1 MTFPT
6 RTADRPLQLQMFIV
20 RLSRNIPPGTVE
32 AIILQPDMAPAW
44 HFDDL
49 PACIKDEV
57 EMRLYCA
64 SQEVYAAYGVD
75 TQRGALVLVR
85 PDGMVGMIAD
95 LGDVGLLERLLGEGA
110 CYDVVDAR
118 K

>member
-1 MTFPT
+1 
-6 RTADRPLQLQMFIV
+6 
-20 RLSRNIPPGTVE
+20 
-32 AIILQPDMAPAW
+32 MAPAW

-49 PACIKDEV
+49 PACIKDEA

-75 TQRGALVLVR
+75 AQRGALVLVR
-85 PDGMVGMIAD
+85 PDGMVSVIAD
-95 LGDVGLLERLLGEGA
+95 LGDVGLLERLLGQVLVMRE
-110 CYDVVDAR
+110 DVVDAR